1 MGTRASIVRPC
12 SVTGGGVG
20 DGVDPRLDPGVAVV
34 ATIGLLER
42 AAELDRIDAALE
54 SSRAGAGVALLF
66 EGEAGIGKTALLA
79 EARLRAQAA
88 GMLVLHARGT
98 ELEREYPLGV
108 VQQCLQPPVLEADES
123 GRERL
128 LAGAASLAAPV
139 VLDAATDEP
148 VAPFGTLHG
157 LFWLV
162 ANLTADRP
170 TLVVLDDLQWADEPS
185 LRFFGFLVRRVESL
199 PLALVAAARVDEHA
213 PADGPL
219 ALARSDP
226 ALGVLELAPLSEQG
240 VAAFLR
246 SSATDPTGSFARAC
260 RAATGGNPFLLGQLA
275 AALREGGVPFTVEG
289 ASRVT
294 SVTPP
299 EIARAVRGMLA
310 RLDPHAVAL
319 ARAVAVLGDDVP
331 LDEVAT
337 LAGLER
343 EAASEAAGRLAR
355 ARLLDDSRP
364 LRFAHPILREAAH
377 ATLSAADR
385 EREHR
390 RAADLLAA
398 RGAPPERQALHLLVV
413 EPIGSEPVV
422 ATLRAAARLAS
433 DRGALEPA
441 VTMLRRALVEPPPE
455 ADRFEVLMEL
465 VDVEFATARDAAA
478 AEHCDQAWALAPDPP
493 SRVRALYQRRLVLD
507 PGSGLGET
515 LSQRMTAAFTELAD
529 SDRSSRLRLIEMA
542 LLHYLGASN
551 TSDAS
556 PLLEEVSKLPGDTPE
571 EARVL
576 ITSLFWA
583 FRSGVTAAEIAEIA
597 GRAAHQAGELI
608 ALDTYVS
615 PSDFIVVALRWADR
629 LDLAEQVA
637 SRALDQ
643 ARRRGSMPSFAR
655 ASVHLAA
662 VRRRRGQLNE
672 AEADARMA
680 IGATEG
686 LGVLMATGLLASI
699 LLDRGRAVEAWEAL
713 VSAGLTGSIPPVPP
727 LTPVLLARMQVRV
740 ARGEHEAALIDW
752 REAQRRRQFSGGSP
766 VGWIEDQIAAAE
778 ATRALGDQVRARA
791 IVYEN
796 LEIARGWE
804 SPGPIG
810 QALRGVARIDSESDP
825 IPLLREA
832 SDLLEVSPARLE
844 YARAQVDLGAALR
857 RAGARRDS
865 RHPLNAGL
873 ELAQHCG
880 ADGLAETARQE
891 LAASGVRMRRPT
903 LGEADELTA
912 SELRICNMASA
923 GLSNAEIAQALFV
936 TLKTVEMHLTR
947 SYRKL
952 DIHKRVELAAALARH
967 ERATTGR

>member
-1 MGTRASIVRPC
+1 
-12 SVTGGGVG
+12 
-20 DGVDPRLDPGVAVV
+20 VAIA
-34 ATIGLLER
+34 ATTALLER
-42 AAELDRIDAALE
+42 SAELERIDAALE
-54 SSRAGAGVALLF
+54 SARDGTGVGLLF

-79 EARLRAQAA
+79 DARLRAQAA
-88 GMLVLHARGT
+88 GMLVLRGRGT

-108 VQQCLQPPVLEADES
+108 VQQCLQPPVLEADQS
-123 GRERL
+123 SRERL

-139 VLDAATDEP
+139 VLDAITDEP
-148 VAPFGTLHG
+148 AAPFGTLHG

-162 ANLTADRP
+162 ANLTAERP

-199 PLALVAAARVDEHA
+199 PLALVAAARVDDRA
-213 PADGPL
+213 LADGPL
-219 ALARSDP
+219 AVVRSDP
-226 ALGVLELAPLSEQG
+226 ALEVLELAPLSEQG

-260 RAATGGNPFLLGQLA
+260 WAATGGNPFLLGHLA
-275 AALREGGVPFTVEG
+275 AALRDSGVPFTAEG
-289 ASRVT
+289 ASLVT

-299 EIARAVRGMLA
+299 EIARGVRRALS

-319 ARAVAVLGDDVP
+319 ARAVAVLGDDAP
-331 LDEVAT
+331 LDEAAT
-337 LAGLER
+337 LAGLDR
-343 EAASEAAGRLAR
+343 EAASEAADRLVS

-364 LRFAHPILREAAH
+364 LQFAHPLLREAAH

-398 RGAPPERQALHLLVV
+398 RGAPPERQALHL
-413 EPIGSEPVV
+413 V
-422 ATLRAAARLAS
+422 ATLRAAARLSS

-441 VTMLRRALVEPPPE
+441 ITMLRRALVEPPLD
-455 ADRFEVLMEL
+455 ADRFDVLMEL
-465 VDVEFATARDAAA
+465 ADVEFATARDAAA
-478 AEHCDQAWALAPDPP
+478 AEHCDEAWALAPDPP

-507 PGSGLGET
+507 PGSGLGDT
-515 LSQRMTAAFTELAD
+515 LSHRMTEAFAELAEAD
-529 SDRSSRLRLIEMA
+529 SSSRLRLIEMA
-542 LLHYLGASN
+542 LLHYLAASN
-551 TSDAS
+551 THDAS
-556 PLLEEVSKLPGDTPE
+556 PLLEEVSELRGDTPE

-583 FRSGVTAAEIAEIA
+583 FRRGASAAEITEIA
-597 GRAAHQAGELI
+597 ARAARQAGELI

-655 ASVHLAA
+655 AAVHLAA
-662 VRRRRGQLNE
+662 VRRRRGRLDD

-686 LGVLMATGLLASI
+686 LGVLMATGVLASI
-699 LLDRGRAVEAWEAL
+699 VLDRGRAAEAWEAL
-713 VSAGLTGSIPPVPP
+713 VSAGLTGPIPPVPP

-740 ARGEHEAALIDW
+740 ARGEYEAALIDW
-752 REAQRRRQFSGGSP
+752 REALRRRQFSGGSP

-778 ATRALGDQVRARA
+778 ATRALGDQVGARA
-791 IVYEN
+791 IVHEN
-796 LEIARGWE
+796 LEIARRWD
-804 SPGPIG
+804 SPGAIG
-810 QALRGVARIDSESDP
+810 QALRGVARIDLESDP
-825 IPLLREA
+825 IQLLREA
-832 SDLLEVSPARLE
+832 SELLEVSPARLE
-844 YARAQVDLGAALR
+844 YARALVDLGAALR
-857 RAGARRDS
+857 RAGARHGS
-865 RHPLNAGL
+865 RHPLAAGL
-873 ELAQHCG
+873 ELAEHCG
-880 ADGLAETARQE
+880 ADGLAATARQE
-891 LAASGVRMRRPT
+891 LAASGVRVRRPA

-912 SELRICNMASA
+912 SERRICNMASE

-936 TLKTVEMHLTR
+936 TVKTVEMHLTR

-952 DIHKRVELAAALARH
+952 GIHKRVELAAALAAH
-967 ERATTGR
+967 DRAATGN